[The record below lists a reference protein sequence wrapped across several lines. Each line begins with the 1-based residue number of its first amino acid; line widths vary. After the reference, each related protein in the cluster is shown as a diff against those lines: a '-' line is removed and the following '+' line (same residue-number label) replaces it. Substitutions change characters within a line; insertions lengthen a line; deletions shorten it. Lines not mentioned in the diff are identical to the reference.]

1 MDCSPLG
8 SSDHGI
14 LQARI
19 RERVAMPSSRDLP
32 DPGIEPMS
40 PVLQADFLPQS
51 HWGSPEDFLS
61 PPNSTFFIMS
71 LIYYF

>member
-32 DPGIEPMS
+32 DPGIEPVS
-40 PVLQADFLPQS
+40 PVLQADFFYHKATGEALKTFYSPQIL
-51 HWGSPEDFLS
+51 LS
-61 PPNSTFFIMS
+61 LLCP
-71 LIYYF
+71 

>member
-40 PVLQADFLPQS
+40 PVLQADFFTTKPLGKP
-51 HWGSPEDFLS
+51 
-61 PPNSTFFIMS
+61 
-71 LIYYF
+71 